1 MHETVKVTCSI
12 WKRVVLILQHEAL
25 KVNKKDLKKSRNDSA
40 AQSRESYLKDREKC
54 NARNCESYMKD
65 PEELC

>member
-1 MHETVKVTCSI
+1 MLTV
-12 WKRVVLILQHEAL
+12 QHEAP

-54 NARNCESYMKD
+54 HARNCESYMKN